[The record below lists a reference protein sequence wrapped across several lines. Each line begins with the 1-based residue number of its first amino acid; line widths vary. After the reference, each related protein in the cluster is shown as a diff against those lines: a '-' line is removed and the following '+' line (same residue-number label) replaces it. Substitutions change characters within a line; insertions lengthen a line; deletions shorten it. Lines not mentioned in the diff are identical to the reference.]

1 MKKCIVVLIVAAT
14 FVQAQQPDI
23 YSIRNNP
30 KYYWGES
37 VASVAAEAQ
46 DQAIADLIKKISI
59 TVSSSFTGKT
69 VEKNGNAEDQVE
81 TILKTH
87 ATATLKNVHF
97 INRPEGMRIRS
108 FAYIHKDE
116 LNTIFNERKELAYE
130 LYRNALIHE
139 SNTLN
144 ISQAIK
150 LLYFSRLLLNSV
162 PETQVVVRGVNLT
175 TAIPERINE
184 ISRNITFET
193 VMDERVDNERRVTLK
208 VLYKKKPV
216 TLLDFLF
223 WDGSNQV
230 SVQARDGQAAVDL
243 FGASVGF
250 KELNA
255 FIKYNYYESRKE
267 IDAVYELWDAVVHP
281 EFNTSKTISL
291 EPKKTILDAIL
302 PKRKPETGLRLIVP
316 GPFADLDIP
325 LENVANAVDIFQ
337 TSLNDRDQI
346 QALFPHD
353 PFLQTKM
360 NNFLRYNNPALLSQ
374 NVEADVR
381 PHWHGYEVRRIPVTN
396 TYKTLNKQTTEYIVL
411 DTDSSG
417 RFNDLTT
424 ALNHH
429 TYRQFVEG
437 DNFIDDFLQRQTIIK
452 FIEKYRTAYMARDIK
467 MIDQMFADNALII
480 VGRILEEKPNIPD
493 MPRYQKFGN
502 QPDIEY
508 LTMTKKEYL
517 KRQENVFRGQSD
529 ILVEF
534 TSFRIMKKQG
544 AEHVYGV
551 EMRQNYFSTTYSDE
565 GHLFLLIDF
574 NHKDPLIYVRAW
586 QPQEWTPEQLVNAA
600 NYRIH

>member
-1 MKKCIVVLIVAAT
+1 
-14 FVQAQQPDI
+14 
-23 YSIRNNP
+23 
-30 KYYWGES
+30 
-37 VASVAAEAQ
+37 
-46 DQAIADLIKKISI
+46 
-59 TVSSSFTGKT
+59 
-69 VEKNGNAEDQVE
+69 
-81 TILKTH
+81 
-87 ATATLKNVHF
+87 
-97 INRPEGMRIRS
+97 
-108 FAYIHKDE
+108 
-116 LNTIFNERKELAYE
+116 
-130 LYRNALIHE
+130 
-139 SNTLN
+139 
-144 ISQAIK
+144 
-150 LLYFSRLLLNSV
+150 
-162 PETQVVVRGVNLT
+162 
-175 TAIPERINE
+175 
-184 ISRNITFET
+184 
-193 VMDERVDNERRVTLK
+193 
-208 VLYKKKPV
+208 
-216 TLLDFLF
+216 
-223 WDGSNQV
+223 
-230 SVQARDGQAAVDL
+230 
-243 FGASVGF
+243 
-250 KELNA
+250 
-255 FIKYNYYESRKE
+255 
-267 IDAVYELWDAVVHP
+267 
-281 EFNTSKTISL
+281 
-291 EPKKTILDAIL
+291 
-302 PKRKPETGLRLIVP
+302 
-316 GPFADLDIP
+316 
-325 LENVANAVDIFQ
+325 
-337 TSLNDRDQI
+337 
-346 QALFPHD
+346 
-353 PFLQTKM
+353 
-360 NNFLRYNNPALLSQ
+360 
-374 NVEADVR
+374 VEADVR

-411 DTDSSG
+411 DTDSTG

-452 FIEKYRTAYMARDIK
+452 FIEKYRTAYMSRDIK